1 MDLFTDP
8 IIQKAFDF
16 ANLSLAGQKRLSG
29 ENVIDHCKRVEKI
42 LWDLDVRDPITL
54 STAILHHA
62 ILDGAATSE
71 DIKKEFG
78 EEIVVMLETID
89 KLQVIKLNE
98 NSELDFSEQLRK
110 MFLVLAKDL
119 RIVLIKLADI
129 ADNLTTLKYLKPE
142 KRKEV
147 AEETLEIFAP
157 LCDRLG
163 MGELRGQMQDLAF
176 ENLYPKEYLWLKGY
190 ITNDLENL
198 GKDLLK
204 IKAELITVLK
214 EKKIDAEIQ
223 SRIKHTYSLYT
234 KLLRPEID
242 KDLKKVKDLIALR
255 IIVNTEEECYK
266 SLDIV
271 QNLYKILPDLDAVS
285 DYIVHPKPN
294 GYRSIHIKVYG
305 PNNLPFEIQ
314 IRTRQMHE
322 EAEYGLAAH
331 WNYAEKK
338 ESGLSDEKI
347 SQGFATSAEKL
358 EWVKSLGQWQ
368 KEISDNQEFLKTVKT
383 DFFGTRIYCF
393 TPKGDVKD
401 LPDGATPIDF
411 AYRVHTDLGNR
422 ITGVKVNGKVVALDS
437 KLKNGNV
444 VEILLSKDLKKK
456 PSRDW
461 LQFVVTGLARR
472 QIKRAFN

>member
-1 MDLFTDP
+1 MDSFTDP
-8 IIQKAFDF
+8 IVKKAYDF

-29 ENVIDHCKRVEKI
+29 EDIIDHCQRVEEI
-42 LWDLDVRDPITL
+42 LWNLGVHDPITL
-54 STAILHHA
+54 AVAILHHA
-62 ILDGAATSE
+62 ISDGAANSE

-78 EEIVVMLETID
+78 EEIAAMLETID

-98 NSELDFSEQLRK
+98 NSQVDFSENLRK

-142 KRKEV
+142 KKKEV
-147 AEETLEIFAP
+147 AKETLEIFAP

-163 MGELRGQMQDLAF
+163 MGELRSQMQDLAF
-176 ENLYPKEYLWLKGY
+176 ENLYPTEYEWVKSF
-190 ITNDLENL
+190 TQNDLEKL

-204 IKAELITVLK
+204 IKAKLATVLK
-214 EKKIDAEIQ
+214 DKEINAEIQ
-223 SRIKHTYSLYT
+223 SRIKHSYSLYT
-234 KLLRPEID
+234 KLQRPEID
-242 KDLKKVKDLIALR
+242 KDIKKIQDLIALR
-255 IIVNTEEECYK
+255 IIVETEEECYK
-266 SLDIV
+266 VLDIV
-271 QNLYKILPDLDAVS
+271 QNFFRVMQNSVS

-305 PNNLPFEIQ
+305 PDDLPFEIQ
-314 IRTRQMHE
+314 IRTRKMHE
-322 EAEYGLAAH
+322 EVEYGLAAH

-358 EWVKSLGQWQ
+358 EWVKSLSQWQ
-368 KEISDNQEFLKTVKT
+368 KEVTDDQEFLKTVKT
-383 DFFGTRIYCF
+383 DFFGTRIFCF

-401 LPDGATPIDF
+401 LPDGATPVDF
-411 AYRVHTDLGNR
+411 AYHVHTDIGNR
-422 ITGVKVNGKVVALDS
+422 ITGAKVNNKVISLNS
-437 KLKNGNV
+437 KLKNGDV
-444 VEILLSKDLKKK
+444 VELLLSKDLKKK

-472 QIKRAFN
+472 QIKKAHLGV

>member
-1 MDLFTDP
+1 MDTFADP
-8 IIQKAFDF
+8 IIKKAYDF

-29 ENVIDHCKRVEKI
+29 ENIIDHCKRVEKI

-54 STAILHHA
+54 TTAILHHA
-62 ILDGAATSE
+62 ISDGAATRE
-71 DIKKEFG
+71 DMRKEFG
-78 EEIVVMLETID
+78 EEIVIMLETID

-98 NSELDFSEQLRK
+98 NSDLDFSENLRK

-176 ENLYPKEYLWLKGY
+176 ENLYPEEYVWLRNY
-190 ITNDLENL
+190 IKNDLENL

-204 IKAELITVLK
+204 IKAKLTMVLK
-214 EKKIDAEIQ
+214 EKNISSEIQ

-234 KLLRPEID
+234 KLQRPEID
-242 KDLKKVKDLIALR
+242 NDLKKIQDLIALR
-255 IIVNTEEECYK
+255 IIINTEEECYK
-266 SLDIV
+266 VLDII
-271 QNLYKILPDLDAVS
+271 QKLFKMLPDSVS

-294 GYRSIHIKVYG
+294 GYRSIHIKVNG
-305 PNNLPFEIQ
+305 PDNLPFEIQ

-358 EWVKSLGQWQ
+358 EWVKSLSQWQ
-368 KEISDNQEFLKTVKT
+368 KEITDNQEFLKTVKT

-422 ITGVKVNGKVVALDS
+422 ITGAKVNGKVTALNN
-437 KLKNGNV
+437 KLKNGDI
-444 VEILLSKDLKKK
+444 VELLLSKDLKKK
-456 PSRDW
+456 PSQDW
-461 LQFVVTGLARR
+461 LQFVVTGLARK
-472 QIKRAFN
+472 QIKRALN